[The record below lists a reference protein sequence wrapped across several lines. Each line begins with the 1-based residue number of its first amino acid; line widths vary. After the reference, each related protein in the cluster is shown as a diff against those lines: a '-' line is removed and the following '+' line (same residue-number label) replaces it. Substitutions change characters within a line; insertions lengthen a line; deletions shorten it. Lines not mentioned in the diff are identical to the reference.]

1 MKRLSLRGRMVMTAV
16 AAAGVA
22 LAVLLLLVGPTL
34 DRRARDQ
41 AFAGLTAEARLMARV
56 VEEQLA
62 RGTSPEALD
71 PVVDAASREVN
82 ARVTVI
88 APDGKVL
95 ADSAASGADLERV
108 ANHAD
113 RPEVQGALAGETS
126 RAERRSATV
135 GAELLYAA
143 VPVRSNGRIVGVARL
158 SRGIEAIQ
166 EQSRDLWRAAAL
178 ALALALLAT
187 GVLSV
192 LLSSS
197 LGRSLREIMETARQY
212 AQGNLA
218 ARIRVGRDDELGEL
232 ARIINQSADQLQQR
246 MAEIARDRG
255 RTDAILSALD
265 DGVLAVD
272 HRGTVILA
280 NPSLVKAMD
289 LRESLGRHYLE
300 VIRQH
305 EVGALIEEVLRTGER
320 REAAVEL
327 LRLGRVFTI
336 TVVPFPGESGT
347 PHGAILTFNDAT
359 ERRRLEHIRRDF
371 VANASHELRTPL
383 TSIRGFVE
391 ALEDGAV
398 EEPEKAQRFLGKIR
412 THADRMAA
420 LVDDL
425 LELSRLESGDRP
437 PEWEETLPSEVTG
450 DVMASFAGLATRKD
464 ISLRREDRGAP
475 AVVTDPERLRRILEN
490 LVDNAVKYTPG
501 GGQVQITTLPGPAG
515 SARVEI
521 ADNGPG
527 IAPEHQARI
536 FERFYRVDKARSR
549 ELGGTGLGLSIV
561 RHLAE
566 GMGASV
572 SVESEPG
579 RGSRFT
585 VTLPA
590 APALPGK
597 PASALP
603 GKPA

>member
-1 MKRLSLRGRMVMTAV
+1 MKTRLSLRGRMVMTAV

-22 LAVLLLLVGPTL
+22 LGVLLLVVGPTL

-41 AFAGLTAEARLMARV
+41 AFAGLTAEARLVARV
-56 VEEQLA
+56 VEEQLG
-62 RGTSPEALD
+62 RGTNPEALD

-88 APDGKVL
+88 TPDGKVL
-95 ADSAASGADLERV
+95 ADSAASGTDLERV

-113 RPEVQGALAGETS
+113 RPEVQGALAGQSS
-126 RAERRSATV
+126 RAQRRSATV
-135 GAELLYAA
+135 GTELLYAA
-143 VPVRSNGRIVGVARL
+143 VPVRSGGRIVGVARL
-158 SRGIEAIQ
+158 SRGIEAIE
-166 EQSRDLWRAAAL
+166 EQGRDLWRAAAL
-178 ALALALLAT
+178 ALVLALVAT
-187 GVLSV
+187 GILSV

-197 LGRSLREIMETARQY
+197 LGRSLEEIMEAARQY

-218 ARIRVGRDDELGEL
+218 ARIRVGREDELGEL
-232 ARIINQSADQLQQR
+232 ARIINQSADQLQGR

-255 RTDAILSALD
+255 RTDAILSAMD

-289 LRESLGRHYLE
+289 LRDALGRHYLE
-300 VIRQH
+300 VIRQR

-320 REAAVEL
+320 CQAEVEL
-327 LRLGRVFTI
+327 LQLRRVFTI
-336 TVVPFPGESGT
+336 TVVPFPGESET

-398 EEPEKAQRFLGKIR
+398 AEPEKAQRFLGKIR

-420 LVDDL
+420 LVEDL
-425 LELSRLESGDRP
+425 LELSRLESGDRA
-437 PEWEETLPSEVTG
+437 PEWEEMLPSEVAEH
-450 DVMASFAGLATRKD
+450 VVASFAGLATRKD

-475 AVVTDPERLRRILEN
+475 AVATDPERLRRILEN

-501 GGQVQITTLPGPAG
+501 GGSVAITTSAGPGG
-515 SARVEI
+515 SARIEV

-579 RGSRFT
+579 RGARFT
-585 VTLPA
+585 VILPA
-590 APALPGK
+590 ALPGK
-597 PASALP
+597 PGSALP
-603 GKPA
+603 GKPV

>member
-1 MKRLSLRGRMVMTAV
+1 
-16 AAAGVA
+16 
-22 LAVLLLLVGPTL
+22 
-34 DRRARDQ
+34 
-41 AFAGLTAEARLMARV
+41 
-56 VEEQLA
+56 VEEQLGH
-62 RGTSPEALD
+62 GTNLEALD
-71 PVVDAASREVN
+71 PVVDAASREVD

-88 APDGKVL
+88 TPDGKVL
-95 ADSAASGADLERV
+95 ADSAASGTDLERV

-113 RPEVQGALAGETS
+113 RPEVQGALAGQTS
-126 RAERRSATV
+126 RAQRRSATV
-135 GAELLYAA
+135 GTELLYAA
-143 VPVRSNGRIVGVARL
+143 VPVRSDGRVVGVARL
-158 SRGIEAIQ
+158 SRGIEAI
-166 EQSRDLWRAAAL
+166 EGQSRDLWRAAAL

-197 LGRSLREIMETARQY
+197 LGRSLEEIMETARQY

-232 ARIINQSADQLQQR
+232 ARIINQSADQLQGR

-289 LRESLGRHYLE
+289 LRDALGRHYLE
-300 VIRQH
+300 VIRQR
-305 EVGALIEEVLRTGER
+305 EVGSLIEEVLRGGER
-320 REAAVEL
+320 REAEVEL
-327 LRLGRVFTI
+327 LQLRRVFTI

-398 EEPEKAQRFLGKIR
+398 GEPEKAQRFLGKIR

-420 LVDDL
+420 LVEDL
-425 LELSRLESGDRP
+425 LELSRLESGDRA
-437 PEWEETLPSEVTG
+437 PEWEETLPSEVSEG
-450 DVMASFAGLATRKD
+450 VVASFAGLATRKD

-475 AVVTDPERLRRILEN
+475 AVVTDPERLRRVLEN
-490 LVDNAVKYTPG
+490 LVDNAVKYTPAG
-501 GGQVQITTLPGPAG
+501 GRVQLTTLPGPGG
-515 SARVEI
+515 SARIEV

-561 RHLAE
+561 KHLAE

-579 RGSRFT
+579 KGSRFT
-585 VTLPA
+585 MT
-590 APALPGK
+590 LPGK
-597 PASALP
+597 PAP
-603 GKPA
+603 E